1 MIAPSSAYIRPASAL
16 ERAIRAAHPLLWVRE
31 APGCVACGRGFREV
45 RVLREAGGWRIG
57 EQRFGVGE
65 HTAIAVAIGA
75 AMGQANSNS
84 NRESK

>member
-65 HTAIAVAIGA
+65 HTAMCVAIGA
-75 AMGQANSNS
+75 AMAAGNNS
-84 NRESK
+84 NREQK